1 MSFNNNLA
9 SKSLDAV
16 SRGRANNLNAIRL
29 LAATLVIA
37 SHSFAL
43 RFGTRG
49 FDYEPLL
56 VLTRGTLSM
65 GGLAVGYFFL
75 YGGFLIARS
84 AEAHP
89 TAKDYLKRRTARI
102 FPELI
107 AVVFLCAFVLGPILS
122 RLSVANYFLSSQTY
136 LYLFN
141 ALLIPVHNLP
151 GVFENNVYQYV
162 VNGSLWTLPVEFACY
177 ILVFFSFKITKFK
190 RRRFVW
196 LFLPFSFVLAAY
208 ACVVYPS
215 YATVMRPV
223 LKECGCLASLIS
235 RTACISGAGPSGKFW
250 SSCFPALMSYYWRFQ
265 QRSLRLLLL
274 LGR

>member
-56 VLTRGTLSM
+56 VFTRGMLSM
-65 GGLAVGYFFL
+65 GGLAVGFFFL

-84 AEAHP
+84 AEAHSA
-89 TAKDYLKRRTARI
+89 AKDYFKRRIARI

-107 AVVFLCAFVLGPILS
+107 AVVLLCAFVLGPILS
-122 RLSVANYFLSSQTY
+122 RLSVADYFLSSQTY

-177 ILVFFSFKITKFK
+177 ALVFFSLKITSFEYK
-190 RRRFVW
+190 RFSW
-196 LFLPFSFVLAAY
+196 LFLPFSVALAAY
-208 ACVVYPS
+208 IYMPS
-215 YATVMRPV
+215 IRRTRRSCAPSSSTSLEWPATSIAI
-223 LKECGCLASLIS
+223 ASRSAESTRVS
-235 RTACISGAGPSGKFW
+235 RCCS
-250 SSCFPALMSYYWRFQ
+250 SSCCVRWGLWT
-265 QRSLRLLLL
+265 LRC
-274 LGR
+274 

>member
-43 RFGTRG
+43 RFGTRR

-56 VLTRGTLSM
+56 VFTRGMLSI
-65 GGLAVGYFFL
+65 GGLAVGFFL

-89 TAKDYLKRRTARI
+89 TAKDFFKRRIARI

-107 AVVFLCAFVLGPILS
+107 AVVLLCAFVLGYILS
-122 RLSVANYFLSSQTY
+122 RLSVAD
-136 LYLFN
+136 
-141 ALLIPVHNLP
+141 
-151 GVFENNVYQYV
+151 
-162 VNGSLWTLPVEFACY
+162 
-177 ILVFFSFKITKFK
+177 
-190 RRRFVW
+190 
-196 LFLPFSFVLAAY
+196 
-208 ACVVYPS
+208 
-215 YATVMRPV
+215 
-223 LKECGCLASLIS
+223 
-235 RTACISGAGPSGKFW
+235 
-250 SSCFPALMSYYWRFQ
+250 
-265 QRSLRLLLL
+265 
-274 LGR
+274 